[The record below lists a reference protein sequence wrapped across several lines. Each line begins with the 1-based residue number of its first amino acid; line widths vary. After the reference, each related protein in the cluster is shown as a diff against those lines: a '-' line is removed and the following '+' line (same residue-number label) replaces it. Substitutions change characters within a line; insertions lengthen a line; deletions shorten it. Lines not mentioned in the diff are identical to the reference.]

1 MEQARA
7 PQAKN
12 KGGFKV
18 KEGKIYGA
26 IANEIACKKLSQEAA
41 Q

>member
-1 MEQARA
+1 
-7 PQAKN
+7 
-12 KGGFKV
+12 V